1 MSTNNQFISEDA
13 NVPEDQREVVVACVK
28 KYNEQEG
35 KAFYCSGV
43 QQIEDNGSGKSIKL
57 ILCSG
62 DLCSM
67 KTFEV
72 KNVDGKFVIEI
83 VNTGGFGF

>member
-1 MSTNNQFISEDA
+1 MSTTDKLISEDA
-13 NVPEDQREVVVACVK
+13 NVPDDQREMVIACVQ

-35 KAFYCSGV
+35 KTFYCSGV
-43 QQIEDNGSGKSIKL
+43 QQVSDNSSGKSIKL

-72 KNVDGKFVIEI
+72 KNVDGKFEIEI
-83 VNTGGFGF
+83 VNSGGFGF